1 MCSRELTLLEA
12 EILRHEAMAM
22 ADPDRRGEHE
32 EVAAALR
39 QALAALREE
48 KANENR

>member
-1 MCSRELTLLEA
+1 MDRRLELIEA
-12 EILRHEAMAM
+12 EILRHEALAL
-22 ADPDRRGEHE
+22 ADPARRGEHE

-48 KANENR
+48 KAPEDR

>member
-1 MCSRELTLLEA
+1 MDRWLKLIEA
-12 EILRHEAMAM
+12 EILRHEAMAL

-48 KANENR
+48 KAHENR

>member
-1 MCSRELTLLEA
+1 MDRWLQLIEA
-12 EILRHEAMAM
+12 EILRHEAMAL

-39 QALAALREE
+39 RALAALREE
-48 KANENR
+48 KAHEDR

>member
-32 EVAAALR
+32 EVTAALR

-48 KANENR
+48 KAHENR

>member
-32 EVAAALR
+32 EVAAALH
-39 QALAALREE
+39 QALAALKEE
-48 KANENR
+48 RDHADR

>member
-1 MCSRELTLLEA
+1 MDRRLKLIEA
-12 EILRHEAMAM
+12 EILRHEAMAL

-48 KANENR
+48 KAHEDR

>member
-1 MCSRELTLLEA
+1 MRGRELTLLEA
-12 EILRHEAMAM
+12 EALRHEALAL
-22 ADPDRRGEHE
+22 ADPARRGEHE

-48 KANENR
+48 RDHANR